1 MRKIIYILAAIVFC
15 INTEAQIPDPCTGA
29 AALQAVDVAS
39 PCNCSEAQAG
49 TSCNKSVYATKGAA
63 DIAINSYLVP
73 QGGYGQPT
81 LPVPWQDVR
90 SDNMMVN
97 AVIKHEFST
106 EFTTGPSTTTVGAIN
121 ICQVK
126 STCNAVCQGYK
137 IIQKSGGA
145 CGTNVI
151 ASTLVASTLDPTVFY
166 RQYTVTANTTY
177 IISRQIF
184 YDFNTGGCSTSWV
197 GSDGSASGGAKITA
211 QHWFLWSSGGVL
223 ALNDLKLSARQ
234 LNENVMLNWSA
245 LQENN
250 NAKFEIE
257 KSNDGT
263 NFTKI
268 GDVLSKGNST
278 TQNNYWVE
286 DNQPNATN
294 YYRIKAIATDGKVS
308 FSSTVKL
315 VLKANNNIAIIIA
328 PNPVQE
334 MANIILESKVASAVS
349 YKIIN
354 TMGNMVATGNIQ
366 LQKGVNKISKN
377 VEMLSAGT
385 YLFVTEMNGE
395 RVSVKFVKE

>member
-15 INTEAQIPDPCTGA
+15 INAEAQIPDPCTGA

-137 IIQKSGGA
+137 IIQKSGGT

-151 ASTLVASTLDPTVFY
+151 APTLVASTLDPTVFY

-245 LQENN
+245 IQEND

-257 KSNDGT
+257 KSIDAIVFN
-263 NFTKI
+263 KV
-268 GDVLSKGNST
+268 GDVLSKGNTT
-278 TQNNYWVE
+278 TQNNYWAE
-286 DNQPNATN
+286 DNKPNAIN
-294 YYRIKAIATDGKVS
+294 YYRLKAIAKDGKATY
-308 FSSTVKL
+308 STVVKIAL
-315 VLKANNNIAIIIA
+315 QSNVFTAIIIS
-328 PNPVQE
+328 PNPVVNT
-334 MANIILESKVASAVS
+334 ATVYYDSKVNNVS
-349 YKIIN
+349 EYTILNTNGN
-354 TMGNMVATGNIQ
+354 TMLKGKIS
-366 LQKGVNKISKN
+366 LQKGINKISQN
-377 VEMLSAGT
+377 VMGLAAGT
-385 YLFVTEMNGE
+385 YLFVINAGGE
-395 RVSVKFVKE
+395 RVTAKLVKE